1 MKKAAARK
9 LAKAAPAK
17 RAAAAARPVVAESAP
32 RKAPIGTLHQTL
44 SFAAAPAKIYA
55 ALLDSEQ
62 HSAFTG
68 APAHVEPRVGS
79 KFNAWDGYIHGVI
92 MELDAPRRIVQS
104 WRATDFPQGHPVS
117 RLEISLESD
126 GKGGTTL
133 ELNHSGLPAATVEGY
148 DKGWHDF
155 YWQPLRD
162 WLAAGS

>member
-1 MKKAAARK
+1 M
-9 LAKAAPAK
+9 AKAAPAK
-17 RAAAAARPVVAESAP
+17 RAAAAARPVAAESAP

-44 SFAAAPAKIYA
+44 SFAAAPEKIYA

-117 RLEISLESD
+117 RLELSLESD
-126 GKGGTTL
+126 GEGGTTL